1 MLVGSGE
8 MIAARNHRLKQT
20 LPKRVRGYR
29 LYTNVQARHAAAQ
42 TRCPVYVQGCRATEV
57 LFGKAGFRFERRLT
71 GFRRTRN
78 IVRIRTKCPGGE

>member
-1 MLVGSGE
+1 MGSGE

-42 TRCPVYVQGCRATEV
+42 TRCPVYEQRCRATEV
-57 LFGKAGFRFERRLT
+57 LFGKAGFCFERRLT

-78 IVRIRTKCPGGE
+78 IVRIRTKCPGDE